1 MFEAILL
8 DFWKVYWLRREKSM
22 VSNFFWTDVH
32 FTARMEQTQK
42 QKNLNNSKTIIA
54 ILMKLYLHVALIA
67 ENFFT
72 KIQIFMTSCCYLQ
85 TRTCF
90 QELVC
95 KIHFKH
101 QNDVKLC
108 KLITIDI
115 INHLWKF
122 HKNRI
127 HRSEVISWSVNY

>member
-1 MFEAILL
+1 
-8 DFWKVYWLRREKSM
+8 M
-22 VSNFFWTDVH
+22 VSNFLSEKCAFYRAEWNKLL
-32 FTARMEQTQK
+32 K

-67 ENFFT
+67 ENIFT

-115 INHLWKF
+115 INHL
-122 HKNRI
+122 
-127 HRSEVISWSVNY
+127 